1 LNYGPYIDA
10 AIERA
15 RLSNADVASRLSVTP
30 DAVRK
35 WRRGEGV
42 KLSNLERLADALGCL
57 VGDLLPNSG
66 AGATSSRW
74 APIAERLLGLPE
86 EEVRDHILA
95 LASVA
100 GVMAQRRVALQGV
113 GITARAAVSGNVTP
127 QTTDPDSNELDYR
140 PVGDVPD
147 HEAAETLNAPHVRPN
162 RPRTKGSLR

>member
-15 RLSNADVASRLSVTP
+15 RLSSADVAARLGVTP

-66 AGATSSRW
+66 AGAASSRW

-86 EEVRDHILA
+86 EDVRDHILA

-100 GVMAQRRVALQGV
+100 GVMAQRRGAPQAV
-113 GITARAAVSGNVTP
+113 GITARPAVSGSVS
-127 QTTDPDSNELDYR
+127 QTRMEEDDDYR
-140 PVGDVPD
+140 PAGDVQKFVSSAELPD
-147 HEAAETLNAPHVRPN
+147 GAPQKPATGKKGAVR
-162 RPRTKGSLR
+162 R